1 MRTYQIARGSGMKL
15 EYQVM
20 DAGNKL
26 INVSSS
32 SSSTPDIINVLL
44 EAKETIPCTSDT
56 SKLMNDK
63 IDTVKL
69 KSLEENNNM
78 EQTLRDC
85 QDLTRDTVIH
95 SDDEKNDVSLTSNCV
110 KEVNGKPKRN
120 DQQSCSATKKMRTKR
135 AARGSGIKLVVDAG
149 NKLINVSSST
159 PDILNVLSEIEK
171 VLSWVQ
177 QSSEEMI
184 KALHPI
190 IQPLSANGL
199 VRHPDMNVNISVVCC
214 ICQVIR
220 IMGPDAP
227 PYDHQQMKEFFEV
240 VVTLFE
246 KQSCASGSNYGKLNR
261 VLRIFSKTRLPVMM
275 LDLQLEE
282 LVGRLFKQFLTF
294 PSANNLLKMEKIM
307 TMIIEESGEAL
318 ALEALINTIL
328 EKTVSP
334 ICWQLGQKVLK
345 NCDAKL
351 RSHRTNMAQD
361 EAKGT
366 NPCTSDTNNLKN
378 DTTHKTK
385 LEPLEETIKMEQT
398 LSGCQDSIRDGIT
411 INSELAVSFDD
422 PLATSNCVT
431 EVNGKR
437 KRHDEQE
444 AKGTNHCTS
453 DTSKLRNDATH
464 KINLEPLEET
474 INTKHTLS
482 DCQDSK
488 RDKVCLIG
496 MHSNDEKNAVSF
508 DDPSVTPYF
517 VTEVNGKRKRNDEQ
531 KATKKV
537 LYSLIRVQGYKIKKS
552 NAPILE
558 AIFKKHGDIAS
569 NCVVKTASVR
579 ESILEVICE
588 VVKRIQTDDFKTIIS
603 DMEEIEMKVLD
614 AEATNMNVTWLR
626 THLESL
632 HKKNT
637 AQKRSSLHGQMKAN
651 TSLVKRAAKMDLEER
666 RIELVT
672 AQEEFKKAERC
683 VQVLD
688 LVETKMNND
697 FLESEAEKESWLND
711 SVL

>member
-159 PDILNVLSEIEK
+159 PDILNVLS
-171 VLSWVQ
+171 
-177 QSSEEMI
+177 
-184 KALHPI
+184 
-190 IQPLSANGL
+190 
-199 VRHPDMNVNISVVCC
+199 
-214 ICQVIR
+214 VIR

-531 KATKKV
+531 QKATKKV

>member
-1 MRTYQIARGSGMKL
+1 MQTKQRAITKL
-15 EYQVM
+15 KSQLI
-20 DAGNKL
+20 DAGNKFL
-26 INVSSS
+26 
-32 SSSTPDIINVLL
+32 
-44 EAKETIPCTSDT
+44 
-56 SKLMNDK
+56 
-63 IDTVKL
+63 
-69 KSLEENNNM
+69 
-78 EQTLRDC
+78 
-85 QDLTRDTVIH
+85 
-95 SDDEKNDVSLTSNCV
+95 
-110 KEVNGKPKRN
+110 
-120 DQQSCSATKKMRTKR
+120 
-135 AARGSGIKLVVDAG
+135 
-149 NKLINVSSST
+149 NVSSST
-159 PDILNVLSEIEK
+159 PDILNVLLELGNVLLK
-171 VLSWVQ
+171 VHLPSKA
-177 QSSEEMI
+177 MI

-199 VRHPDMNVNISVVCC
+199 VRHPDMNVNISAVCC
-214 ICQVIR
+214 ICEVIR

-240 VVTLFE
+240 VVTSFE
-246 KQSCASGSNYGKLNR
+246 KQSCASDSNYGKLNR

-275 LDLQLEE
+275 FDLQLEE

-294 PSANNLLKMEKIM
+294 PSPNNSLKMEKIM
-307 TMIIEESGEAL
+307 TMIIEESGDAL
-318 ALEALINTIL
+318 SLEALINTIL

-361 EAKGT
+361 EAKSS

-378 DTTHKTK
+378 DTTHNIKV
-385 LEPLEETIKMEQT
+385 EPLEETIKMEQT
-398 LSGCQDSIRDGIT
+398 LIGCQDSIRDGIS
-411 INSELAVSFDD
+411 IKSELAVSFDD

-437 KRHDEQE
+437 KRNDQQE
-444 AKGTNHCTS
+444 AKGTNQCTS
-453 DTSKLRNDATH
+453 DTSNLRNDTTH
-464 KINLEPLEET
+464 KIKLEPLEET
-474 INTKHTLS
+474 INTEHTLS

-488 RDKVCLIG
+488 RDKVSLIG

-508 DDPSVTPYF
+508 DDPSVTPNC
-517 VTEVNGKRKRNDEQ
+517 VTEVNGKRKRNDQQ

-537 LYSLIRVQGYKIKKS
+537 LYSMIRVHGYKIKKS

-603 DMEEIEMKVLD
+603 DMEEIEMQVSD
-614 AEATNMNVTWLR
+614 AEATNMNVAWLR
-626 THLESL
+626 THLEAL
-632 HKKNT
+632 R
-637 AQKRSSLHGQMKAN
+637 KRSALLVNMKTN
-651 TSLVKRAAKMDLEER
+651 TSLVKKAAKLDLEEK

-697 FLESEAEKESWLND
+697 FLESEAEKDSWLKD